1 MKECCIYLAG
11 AMSGLSFEEQT
22 KWRQKVKDAILYGGY
37 DYDFSPVFI
46 DPTRYYNFEEISHKS
61 EKEVMNF
68 DLNKVRTSD
77 LIVVNFNDPSSLGT
91 MAELAVAYEHR
102 IPIIGMN
109 NSGKILHPWQIEFCN
124 RICDDMYELVSHIV
138 EFYLK

>member
-11 AMSGLSFEEQT
+11 AMSGMSFEEQT

-37 DYDFSPVFI
+37 GYNFKPIFV
-46 DPTRYYNFEEISHKS
+46 DPTQYYNFEEVSHKS

-68 DLNKVRTSD
+68 DLYKVRTSD
-77 LIVVNFNDPSSLGT
+77 LIVVNFNDPSSLG
-91 MAELAVAYEHR
+91 AAIEIAVAHEYR
-102 IPIIGMN
+102 IPVIGLNQN
-109 NSGKILHPWQIEFCN
+109 NVSLHPWLECMCD
-124 RICDDMYELVSHIV
+124 RICSDMRELVSHIV

>member
-11 AMSGLSFEEQT
+11 AMSSMSFEEQT

-37 DYDFSPVFI
+37 GYNFKPIFV
-46 DPTRYYNFEEISHKS
+46 DPTQYYNFEEVSHKS

-68 DLNKVRTSD
+68 DLYKVRTSD
-77 LIVVNFNDPSSLGT
+77 LIVVNFNDPSSLG
-91 MAELAVAYEHR
+91 AAIEIAVAHEYR
-102 IPIIGMN
+102 IPVIGLNQN
-109 NSGKILHPWQIEFCN
+109 NVSLHPWLECMCD
-124 RICDDMYELVSHIV
+124 RICSDMRELVSHIV